1 MALAELTVQDLRCIE
16 TTELAFGPGTT
27 LVYGANG
34 AGKTSILEA
43 IYLLGRGRSF
53 RTRLNERL
61 IRHGQNLCRV
71 VGKVSHPLGTHQ
83 LGVEVQKGGDQRSA
97 TAGRL
102 NGSAIRSLSEL
113 ALAFPT
119 QIIDPDAHKLIEESA
134 TRRRR
139 WLDWAVFHVEPG
151 FAPAW
156 SRYQRALLQR
166 NAALKSGSMPV
177 SIWDEELGR
186 EGEVL
191 TAARDRVLMALLPY
205 WSEMVE
211 ELVGL
216 EVSLSFS
223 PGWDRSA
230 PLADALAAHVSRD
243 RDRRTTTIGP
253 HRADISVRVRGRAAR
268 EVLSRGQQK
277 LAAVTLSL
285 CQLEYLKRE
294 HGLRPTVLLD
304 DPSAELDHA
313 RLERFIRRVRGLDT
327 QIVVT
332 ALEKD
337 FRLFGEPETLFHV
350 EQGRVFRV

>member
-16 TTELAFGPGTT
+16 TTELTFGPGTT

-43 IYLLGRGRSF
+43 IYVLGRGRSF

-61 IRHGQNLCRV
+61 IRHGQGLCRV
-71 VGKVSHPLGTHQ
+71 VGRVAHPLGTHS
-83 LGVEVQKGGDQRSA
+83 LGVEVRKGSDQRSA

-102 NGSAIRSLSEL
+102 NGNPIRSLSEL

-151 FAPAW
+151 FASAW

-166 NAALKSGSMPV
+166 NAALKSGSAPV
-177 SIWDEELGR
+177 AIWDEELAR
-186 EGEVL
+186 EGETLTSARERVL
-191 TAARDRVLMALLPY
+191 TALLPY

-216 EVSLSFS
+216 EVSLGFS

-230 PLADALAAHVSRD
+230 SLSDALIAHTSRD
-243 RDRRTTTIGP
+243 RDRRTTTVGP
-253 HRADISVRVRGRAAR
+253 HRADISVRVKGRAAR

-277 LAAVTLSL
+277 LAAVTLNL
-285 CQLEYLKRE
+285 CQLEFLKQE
-294 HGLRPTVLLD
+294 HDLRPTVLLD
-304 DPSAELDHA
+304 DPSAELDHS
-313 RLERFIRRVRGLDT
+313 RLARFIGRVRRLDT

-337 FRLFGEPETLFHV
+337 FRLFGEPENLFHV

>member
-1 MALAELTVQDLRCIE
+1 MALAELTVQDLRCLE
-16 TTELAFGPGTT
+16 TAELALGPGTT

-53 RTRLNERL
+53 RTRLNDRL
-61 IRHGQNLCRV
+61 IRHGQGLSRV
-71 VGKVSHPLGTHQ
+71 VGKVNHPLGSHT
-83 LGVEVQKGGDQRSA
+83 LGVEVRKGGEQRST

-102 NGSAIRSLSEL
+102 NGNNIRSLAEL

-151 FAPAW
+151 FASAW

-166 NAALKSGSMPV
+166 NAALKSGSAPV
-177 SIWDEELGR
+177 SVWDEEMAR
-186 EGEVL
+186 EGETL
-191 TAARDRVLMALLPY
+191 TAARARVLAALLPY
-205 WSEMVE
+205 WTEIIE
-211 ELVGL
+211 DLVGID
-216 EVSLSFS
+216 VSLGFL
-223 PGWDRSA
+223 PGWDRSVS
-230 PLADALAAHVSRD
+230 LADSLAAHASRD
-243 RDRRTTTIGP
+243 RERRTTTVGP
-253 HRADISVRVRGRAAR
+253 HRADVSVRVKGRAAR

-277 LAAVTLSL
+277 LAAVTLNL
-285 CQLEYLKRE
+285 CQLEYLQQE
-294 HGLRPTVLLD
+294 HSLKPTVLLD
-304 DPSAELDHA
+304 DPSAELDHS
-313 RLERFIRRVRGLDT
+313 RLERFIDRVRRLNT

-332 ALEKD
+332 ALDKD
-337 FRLFGEPETLFHV
+337 FHLFGEPENLFHV

>member
-16 TTELAFGPGTT
+16 NAELAFGSGTT
-27 LVYGANG
+27 LIYGANG

-61 IRHGQNLCRV
+61 IRHSQGLSRV
-71 VGKVSHPLGTHQ
+71 VGRVSHPLGTHQ
-83 LGVEVQKGGDQRSA
+83 LGVEVRKGGDQRA
-97 TAGRL
+97 GTTGRL
-102 NGSAIRSLSEL
+102 NGQNIRSLSEL
-113 ALAFPT
+113 PLAFPT
-119 QIIDPDAHKLIEESA
+119 QIIDPDAHKLIEDSA

-166 NAALKSGSMPV
+166 NAVLKSGSGPISV
-177 SIWDEELGR
+177 WDDELAR
-186 EGEVL
+186 EGEIL
-191 TAARDRVLMALLPY
+191 TAARERVLTSLLPY
-205 WSEMVE
+205 WSQMVE

-216 EVSLSFS
+216 EVSLSFL

-230 PLADALAAHVSRD
+230 SLADSLAAHLSRD
-243 RDRRTTTIGP
+243 RDRRTTTVGP
-253 HRADISVRVRGRAAR
+253 HRADVSVRVKGRAAR

-285 CQLEYLKRE
+285 CQLEFLKKE
-294 HGLRPTVLLD
+294 HDLRPTVLLD
-304 DPSAELDHA
+304 DPSAELDHS
-313 RLERFIRRVRGLDT
+313 RLERFISRVRQLET

-350 EQGRVFRV
+350 EQGRVFQV